1 MTKWF
6 ALSVVASAVAVL
18 ATNLV
23 IYVLFYGDF
32 LASNSGL
39 SRELFEQVQKPADQ
53 TDILAF
59 VAATLLTGTLLTA
72 VIERVKA
79 RTFTAGAT
87 TAFVFGCLMVG
98 SVDLG
103 LIATTHYYSTFSGI
117 VDIFVAA
124 ATFAIGGGI
133 AALILRRG
141 AQAAP

>member
-6 ALSVVASAVAVL
+6 AMSVVASAVTVL

-23 IYVLFYGDF
+23 IYLLFYEQF
-32 LASNSGL
+32 LISNSGL

-53 TDILAF
+53 TDILPF
-59 VAATLLTGTLLTA
+59 VLATLLTGTLLTA
-72 VIERVKA
+72 VTERVRA
-79 RTFTAGAT
+79 RTFIAGAT

-98 SVDLG
+98 SVNLG
-103 LIATTHYYSTFSGI
+103 LIATTHYYSYLSGI

-124 ATFAIGGGI
+124 ATFAVAGGV

-141 AQAAP
+141 PQAAL